1 MSDAWRRQYEF
12 VETSGLADDEAAL
25 VWISAVLGITLPRP
39 LHAALRGGDVLC
51 RLLNK
56 IRPGSVKGSNEEPSG
71 SPFQQLSRID
81 AYLKACKQLDFRQT
95 FMSVDL
101 HDQRDLRAVVRQL

>member
-51 RLLNK
+51 MEVEQVRAW
-56 IRPGSVKGSNEEPSG
+56 SNV
-71 SPFQQLSRID
+71 I
-81 AYLKACKQLDFRQT
+81 
-95 FMSVDL
+95 
-101 HDQRDLRAVVRQL
+101 